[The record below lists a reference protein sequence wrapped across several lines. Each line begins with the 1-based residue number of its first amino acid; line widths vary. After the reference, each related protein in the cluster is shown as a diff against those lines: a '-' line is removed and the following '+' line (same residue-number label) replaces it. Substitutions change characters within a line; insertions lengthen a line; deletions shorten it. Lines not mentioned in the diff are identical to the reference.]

1 MLRSLSFVAVLSFL
15 ASVALGNNNLYRDCE
30 IMYVGSANVT
40 KQALWLVRHR
50 FWASQQLPF
59 NMEISAFINNMRLPR
74 CRTDTAPDEYTCFVY
89 TGQFSYALVSS
100 PCIKLIN

>member
-15 ASVALGNNNLYRDCE
+15 ASVAIGNNRDCE

-40 KQALWLVRHR
+40 KQVLWLVKHR
-50 FWASQQLPF
+50 FLASQHLPF

-74 CRTDTAPDEYTCFVY
+74 CRTDTAQDEYTCFVY

-100 PCIKLIN
+100 LVLSS